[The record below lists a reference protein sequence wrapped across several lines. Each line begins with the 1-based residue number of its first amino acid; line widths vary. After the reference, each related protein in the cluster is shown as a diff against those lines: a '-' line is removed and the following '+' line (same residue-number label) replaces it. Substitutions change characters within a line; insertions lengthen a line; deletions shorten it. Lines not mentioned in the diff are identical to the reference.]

1 MNQIDKFSLLKATF
15 KQQQTPKVPYSF
27 WKHFPEA
34 DRTSE
39 GLASAQLDF
48 QQKFS
53 SDLMKISPHGSYC
66 VVDFGG
72 ILGDYRPVSG
82 SRICDK
88 PPIASINDWET
99 LEPVD
104 PNDGEFGA
112 QIKAV
117 RLIHQQI
124 ENVVPTMMTIFSPF
138 MVASKLDPSLL
149 EHIFQDHKLISS
161 QITMLTNL
169 MNEFASSVLDAGA
182 DGLFIASQHFNSTLQ
197 QEELQEFE
205 FQPMKSLLLNITKKS
220 VFNVIHL
227 HGEKPFFKLAT
238 QLPNVQAINWHDQ
251 RTPPSLLEARQD
263 FNGGLLGGL
272 DEMNLL
278 RKGSKEEIEQSIKSI
293 YTQFDEQGLIFAP
306 GCVLP
311 QDFPDDNLKQII
323 DTINSLVA
331 I

>member
-1 MNQIDKFSLLKATF
+1 MDQIDKFSLLKATF
-15 KQQQTPKVPYSF
+15 KQQQTEKVPYSL

-48 QQKFS
+48 QQKYA

-72 ILGDYRPVSG
+72 TLGDYRPVSG

-88 PPIASINDWET
+88 PPISSIRDWEA

-117 RLIHQQI
+117 NLIHQQV

-138 MVASKLDPSLL
+138 MVASKLDPFLIKHVS
-149 EHIFQDHKLISS
+149 QDRELINS
-161 QITMLTNL
+161 QIRMLTKL
-169 MNEFASSVLDAGA
+169 MNEFASAVLDAGA
-182 DGLFIASQHFNSTLQ
+182 NGLFIASQHFNSTLN
-197 QEELQEFE
+197 QEALQEFE
-205 FQPMKSLLLNITKKS
+205 FQPIKSLLLNATKKS
-220 VFNVIHL
+220 VFNVVHL
-227 HGEKPFFKLAT
+227 HGEKPYFKLAA

-251 RTPPSLLEARQD
+251 RTTPNLLEARQD

-272 DEMNLL
+272 DEMGILQ
-278 RKGSKEEIEQSIKSI
+278 KGSNEEIEQSIQSI
-293 YTQFDEQGLIFAP
+293 YSQFNNRGLVFAP

-311 QDFPDDNLKQII
+311 QNIPDDNLNRIVETLI
-323 DTINSLVA
+323 SL
-331 I
+331 IPI